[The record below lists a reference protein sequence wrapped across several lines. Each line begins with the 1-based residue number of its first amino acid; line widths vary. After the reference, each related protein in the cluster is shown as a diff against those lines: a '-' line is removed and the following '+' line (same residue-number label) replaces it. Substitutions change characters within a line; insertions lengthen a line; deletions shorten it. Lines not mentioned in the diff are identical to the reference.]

1 MLNNFRIRVK
11 AYINNRLVK
20 YLQKQKTLVYEGTLW
35 VAMIDGEKHKISNF
49 KSFQRP
55 ELGKLCEFYDCDERC
70 WNFGT
75 VQACSIKLITEMER
89 YECNI
94 ADVTKKR

>member
-1 MLNNFRIRVK
+1 MLNNFRIRAK
-11 AYINNRLVK
+11 AYINYRLIK

-35 VAMIDGEKHKISNF
+35 VTMVDGKKHKISNF

-55 ELGKLCEFYDCDERC
+55 EFDKLYTFYDCDKRC
-70 WNFGT
+70 WHTGR
-75 VQACSIKLITEMER
+75 AEAYSIKSITEMER

-94 ADVTKKR
+94 TDVTKKR